1 MARCMTNEK
10 QARPV
15 FFGAMIS
22 ESLIALIWAAIAM
35 AFFGGVEGLNT
46 FMLENGGNA
55 GVAVSVISD
64 TTLGVVGGIL
74 AVLGVVA
81 APITSGDTAFRSA
94 RLIIADVFH
103 IEQRT
108 KWKRLAIALPL
119 FTAGVALTFV
129 DFDIVWRYFAWTNQ
143 ALATVVLWCIVVY
156 LFGERRNYWVA
167 LLPAVFMTYICSS
180 FVFVSN
186 QFVGMG
192 AVPMA
197 YVWGGVVTIAITAYM
212 IYILRAKSKK

>member
-1 MARCMTNEK
+1 
-10 QARPV
+10 
-15 FFGAMIS
+15 
-22 ESLIALIWAAIAM
+22 
-35 AFFGGVEGLNT
+35 
-46 FMLENGGNA
+46 
-55 GVAVSVISD
+55 
-64 TTLGVVGGIL
+64 
-74 AVLGVVA
+74 LGVVA

-119 FTAGVALTFV
+119 FTAGVVLTFV
-129 DFDIVWRYFAWTNQ
+129 DFDVVWRYFAWTNQ

-156 LFGERRNYWVA
+156 LFREQRNYWVA
-167 LLPAVFMTYICSS
+167 LLPAIFMTYICSS

-197 YVWGGVVTIAITAYM
+197 YIWGGVVTLAISTYM
-212 IYILRAKSKK
+212 VYSLVRSRKSEMLKK